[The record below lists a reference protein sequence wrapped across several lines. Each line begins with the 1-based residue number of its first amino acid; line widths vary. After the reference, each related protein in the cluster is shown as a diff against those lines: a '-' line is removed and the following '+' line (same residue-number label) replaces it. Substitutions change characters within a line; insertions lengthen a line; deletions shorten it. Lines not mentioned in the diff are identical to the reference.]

1 MAYAQDKARTQQVAS
16 AGMVVALQVGIGA
29 VLLATFAGG
38 MQAVLPPKTDPR
50 AFDVPI
56 DMPPPPP
63 SPTTSPS
70 VTRDPVID
78 RPESTFTLTPL
89 DRDLLPLPTT
99 TPLDPGP
106 IGPVG
111 TSTTRAVDPSPSPSA
126 AFLPRSARPKTSP
139 GTWATTLDYPARA
152 IREGREGTTAFRVS
166 IGTDGRVTDCMIIR
180 SSGSQD
186 LDDAT
191 CAKVSKRAK
200 FEPATDSAG
209 NPVAGS
215 YANSIRWVLPK

>member
-16 AGMVVALQVGIGA
+16 AGMVALLQVGIGA

-38 MQAVLPPKTDPR
+38 FQAVLPPKTDPK
-50 AFDVPI
+50 AFDVKVEI
-56 DMPPPPP
+56 PPPPTP
-63 SPTTSPS
+63 TASPTKAQE
-70 VTRDPVID
+70 RIID
-78 RPESTFTLTPL
+78 VPESTFTLTPL
-89 DRDLLPLPTT
+89 DPDLIPRPTT
-99 TPLDPGP
+99 APLDPGP
-106 IGPVG
+106 VGPVG
-111 TSTTRAVDPSPSPSA
+111 LATGRAIDPSPSPSA
-126 AFLPRSARPKTSP
+126 AFLPRSARPRTSP
-139 GTWATTLDYPARA
+139 GTWATTLDYPPRA

-166 IGTDGRVTDCMIIR
+166 IGTDGRVTECMIIR

-186 LDDAT
+186 LDEAT